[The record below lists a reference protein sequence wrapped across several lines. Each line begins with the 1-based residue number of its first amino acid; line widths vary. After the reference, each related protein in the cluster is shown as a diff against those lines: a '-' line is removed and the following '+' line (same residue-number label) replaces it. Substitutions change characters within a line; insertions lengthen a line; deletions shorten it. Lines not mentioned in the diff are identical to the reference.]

1 MRHSPQ
7 CQQEL
12 FSFGLSSG
20 PELAYGGTV
29 KQTSNQLSSL
39 DQLTTWACCY
49 CILGSMAIEPVDEF
63 LLRYVVTYKCR
74 ALLDL
79 LTDKDQRVL
88 TFAARG
94 VVQEMPGYEYRLL
107 LSAWRNQGS
116 HLAEDLPRFGG
127 AF

>member
-1 MRHSPQ
+1 
-7 CQQEL
+7 
-12 FSFGLSSG
+12 
-20 PELAYGGTV
+20 
-29 KQTSNQLSSL
+29 
-39 DQLTTWACCY
+39 
-49 CILGSMAIEPVDEF
+49 MAVDPVDEF

-94 VVQEMPGYEYRLL
+94 VVQEMSSYEYRLL
-107 LSAWRNQGS
+107 LSVWRNQGN
-116 HLAEDLPRFGG
+116 HLAGDLPRFGG